1 LDGQWLF
8 DAEGVVQDSERGGG
22 LGYLDRVVDVA
33 DDGPAGGLGEVGGA
47 FEDERGR
54 EVFGYGLDL
63 GAGGAGEDAVSMR
76 GKVGS
81 VFVAGVS
88 FRYLR
93 EAQIAYVR
101 AVAALVARAEFQGLF
116 PINGDFESA
125 VWQDLVCKRLQ
136 ALGHTL
142 LQFLVVQ
149 AEVQGVCNSGYRF
162 GDVLMNIVRL
172 RTILFHQSSRVSH
185 LARVLDKVA
194 SDKLSLP
201 LLAVAE
207 SGIV

>member
-1 LDGQWLF
+1 
-8 DAEGVVQDSERGGG
+8 
-22 LGYLDRVVDVA
+22 
-33 DDGPAGGLGEVGGA
+33 
-47 FEDERGR
+47 
-54 EVFGYGLDL
+54 
-63 GAGGAGEDAVSMR
+63 
-76 GKVGS
+76 
-81 VFVAGVS
+81 
-88 FRYLR
+88 
-93 EAQIAYVR
+93 VR
-101 AVAALVARAEFQGLF
+101 AIAALVARAEFQGLF